1 MGITAKS
8 LLKDKRMLYAVA
20 GLSALNMIGWMSN
33 RRHESLI
40 VFFIVMLIATR
51 FTKNMILIIGS
62 ALLVANILVVS
73 RGGGY
78 MEGVDDTLE
87 EGKEE
92 EDEKAE
98 ETADALENP
107 KQKGKKESFGKQVKE
122 KESGEESFSSGKNDL
137 DFAATLDQ
145 AYGRI
150 DKMLGADGGKKW
162 GDHMDKLFKKQN
174 GLLNNLNQM
183 EPVLEKMSKMADKT
197 KGMESI
203 LGKVMGGGK

>member
-1 MGITAKS
+1 MGITVKS

-98 ETADALENP
+98 ETTDALENP

>member
-1 MGITAKS
+1 MGITVKS

-62 ALLVANILVVS
+62 ALLVANVLVVS